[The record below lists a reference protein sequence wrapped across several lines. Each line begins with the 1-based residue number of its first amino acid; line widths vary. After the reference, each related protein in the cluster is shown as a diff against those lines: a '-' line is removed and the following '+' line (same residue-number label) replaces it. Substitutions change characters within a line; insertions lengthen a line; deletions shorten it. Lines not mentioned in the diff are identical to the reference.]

1 MPTLIRCPFHP
12 PPPTHPL
19 PRPRVTAVAR
29 NSAKSAGCRLH
40 LNTHT
45 PMTQQSR
52 SGLTIALSRHSVGT
66 YPETSSHATCQG
78 TFGQSSRLAE
88 PLRTDPGIK
97 SGISVRQR
105 ISSSK
110 TKQTRKA
117 QAGNEWSN
125 SLPKSR
131 ITPPPLPPC
140 FGDRRLQRG
149 PVQSRRQLISREAVT
164 LRHQHFDGCCIPR
177 ASPSPWLSTRH

>member
-1 MPTLIRCPFHP
+1 M
-12 PPPTHPL
+12 L
-19 PRPRVTAVAR
+19 PQWHIKDSGH
-29 NSAKSAGCRLH
+29 SAKSAGGRLH
-40 LNTHT
+40 TPKHT
-45 PMTQQSR
+45 YTLDRMK
-52 SGLTIALSRHSVGT
+52 LLSRHSVGT